1 MSSMK
6 RYLRKGNEGVH
17 VTYRPFGNTDSLVA
31 RDFTL
36 EADEKR
42 VLFSMDFSAS
52 ERTRNKDT
60 NLYMDVQ
67 ALIEKVADVQQF
79 QLSIEKWLD
88 PLASALK
95 KYRNASHELEIR
107 FKDSPSHTYQYDLI
121 ADKHSLWFNVLDDGE
136 QNPLGL
142 H

>member
-1 MSSMK
+1 MK
-6 RYLRKGNEGVH
+6 LSLRKGNEGVY
-17 VTYRPFGNTDSLVA
+17 VTYRPFGNTDSLVV

-36 EADEKR
+36 DADENR

-67 ALIEKVADVQQF
+67 ALIEKVADVKQF

-88 PLASALK
+88 PLAAALK
-95 KYRNASHELEIR
+95 RHRNASRELEIR
-107 FKDSPSHTYQYDLI
+107 FKDAPSRTYQYELE
-121 ADKHSLWFNVLDDGE
+121 ADRHILRFNVRSDGLQASE
-136 QNPLGL
+136 R
-142 H
+142 